1 MSKEHSSWFEGAC
14 TDQTGTVG
22 TSKSIMMVMDSNI
35 LSKRICE
42 SIVINEKWWGERGN
56 SSRIIRINID
66 GLFCNIQHSN

>member
-1 MSKEHSSWFEGAC
+1 MHTTNESMSKEHSSWFEGAC

-42 SIVINEKWWGERGN
+42 SIVIKSGGVRGE
-56 SSRIIRINID
+56 I
-66 GLFCNIQHSN
+66 LQE